1 MLQGNV
7 CYRLLSSQNYRPGAT
22 GATAGPQPKELPI
35 SGVFVAA
42 GAATLDFFDANNN
55 RNIITFSSGNLGTY
69 LPISLTATG
78 STLTGNIFGFSPGN
92 VYGNS

>member
-7 CYRLLSSQNYRPGAT
+7 CYRLLASQNYRPGAT
-22 GATAGPQPKELPI
+22 GATAGPQTKELPI

-55 RNIITFSSGNLGTY
+55 RNIITSYCKYIMGNMYNNKKFTSNSNS
-69 LPISLTATG
+69 I
-78 STLTGNIFGFSPGN
+78 IFFTR
-92 VYGNS
+92 